1 MQHCFFSK
9 TEHGLNG
16 KFVKSSPS
24 MGDYALLKT
33 EIWVP
38 ESDIRKKI
46 FDSSQPLQ
54 PMEMNYLDIPIIY
67 RPTQQGFDFVYAL
80 TKSKDLNLF
89 SSKSVQI
96 VIDSQMRY
104 WYRINHIFYGLPMVI
119 NLIVFWYWSNVVLI
133 NLGTDFEF

>member
-1 MQHCFFSK
+1 
-9 TEHGLNG
+9 
-16 KFVKSSPS
+16 

-38 ESDIRKKI
+38 ESDIRNKI

-54 PMEMNYLDIPIIY
+54 PMEMNYLDIPIVY